1 MATAAKATKKKARG
15 ARRETVQAEVTTR
28 GKGLTPERIF
38 EAAKAIADQDG
49 LDALTIRRLAS
60 DLDVSPTAIY
70 WHVRTR
76 EELLRGV
83 HDITLKTVEVNV
95 DTHEDW
101 RERVAAVC
109 RAERNMMVAHPFMF
123 ALAQQFPGRGATRTL
138 NVMMSA
144 ARDAG
149 YDSEEALQIARLFG
163 TYAIGFGF
171 VQTASESQPTVGS
184 DLQDFLDENGTE
196 LLEVVPH
203 LLTPVTDELFELG
216 LTWLINGVPEPRV
229 ASAP

>member
-1 MATAAKATKKKARG
+1 MATAAKATKKQAKS
-15 ARRETVQAEVTTR
+15 ARRAPAKAEVTTR
-28 GKGLTPERIF
+28 AKGLSRERIF
-38 EAAKAIADQDG
+38 EAAKAIADDDG

-76 EELLRGV
+76 DELLRGV
-83 HDITLKTVEVNV
+83 HDITLQGVVV
-95 DTHEDW
+95 DVDANADW

-138 NVMMSA
+138 NVMMTA

-149 YDSEEALQIARLFG
+149 YDAEEALQIARLFG

-171 VQTASESQPTVGS
+171 VQTASESQRTVGP
-184 DLQDFLDENGTE
+184 DLQEFIDDNGADM
-196 LLEVVPH
+196 LALVPH

-216 LTWLINGVPEPRV
+216 LTWLINGVPEPRGTRG
-229 ASAP
+229 